1 MGKSMLGMF
10 LGLGLGLCIVA
21 LRLLLLVWRYRILWY
36 VMTVLFLVLIQAIIQ
51 QH

>member
-1 MGKSMLGMF
+1 MGKNMLGMF
-10 LGLGLGLCIVA
+10 LGLGLGLCIVV

-36 VMTVLFLVLIQAIIQ
+36 VMTVLFLVRIQAIIR